1 MQNLAN
7 LELDL
12 VLIGASTGGPG
23 HIKKL
28 LKDINLN
35 GAMVVIAQHMN
46 KMFIN
51 SFVTQMGR
59 ECNINVEILSEKTN
73 LKENIVY
80 ICDQNFEISATLPV
94 SAKPQ
99 PEIKTIYT
107 PNVDVLFNS
116 GTQIAK
122 NVNLLAILLTGIGD
136 DGAAGLDKLYKAGA
150 KCIAENEESAI
161 VYGMPKR
168 AKELNQNLKSLNLM
182 MIRKELEEFLNAF

>member
-1 MQNLAN
+1 MIAGVNFINLNAKN
-7 LELDL
+7 SLL
-12 VLIGASTGGPG
+12 VSST
-23 HIKKL
+23 HL
-28 LKDINLN
+28 NALKDINLN

-73 LKENIVY
+73 LRENIVY

>member
-1 MQNLAN
+1 M
-7 LELDL
+7 
-12 VLIGASTGGPG
+12 
-23 HIKKL
+23 
-28 LKDINLN
+28 
-35 GAMVVIAQHMN
+35 
-46 KMFIN
+46 
-51 SFVTQMGR
+51 
-59 ECNINVEILSEKTN
+59 
-73 LKENIVY
+73 
-80 ICDQNFEISATLPV
+80 PV

-182 MIRKELEEFLNAF
+182 MIRKELEEVLNAF